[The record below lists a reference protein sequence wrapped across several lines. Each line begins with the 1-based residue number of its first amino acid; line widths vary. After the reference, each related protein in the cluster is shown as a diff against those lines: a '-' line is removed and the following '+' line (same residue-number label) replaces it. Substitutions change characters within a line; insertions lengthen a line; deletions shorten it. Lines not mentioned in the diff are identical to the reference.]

1 MVFIATHINIFEKG
15 SLGETIVP
23 RNISL
28 LYGNQRVQD
37 IRSISKVK
45 NSTWHMKNPKS
56 PGMKKNRSM
65 KKNCS
70 MKNCSMKNTHLM
82 EENISPVG

>member
-1 MVFIATHINIFEKG
+1 MAFIATHINIFEKG

-37 IRSISKVK
+37 IRFISKVK

-70 MKNCSMKNTHLM
+70 VKNTHLM